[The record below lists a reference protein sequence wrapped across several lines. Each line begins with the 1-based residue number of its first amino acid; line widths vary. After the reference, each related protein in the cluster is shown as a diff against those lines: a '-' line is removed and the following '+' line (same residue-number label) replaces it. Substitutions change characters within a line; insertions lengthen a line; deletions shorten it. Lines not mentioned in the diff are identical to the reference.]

1 MGAHRSKGVSRT
13 VRVTT
18 LVFSAHS
25 SAVGRHI
32 KEVHGTV
39 YGATAIAKE
48 KKRAE
53 EMLLQNIAGLSAEK
67 IWALSDMRGDSV
79 VDDSTDNNQQD
90 LPRTEE
96 VGAADDMEWEMLSDD
111 LQNDSTFT
119 TAFRDIAGSKW
130 KPRWYKDMRTWRQ
143 RMHHLDENWQ
153 PLLPKLVDVY
163 LSWRY
168 GPDRPADEPTEATAS
183 ADDGIDYNFKTPVL
197 DIYST
202 VNSVLYKPSFSVEA
216 FAKLLCHFYM
226 IPFRRRYRA
235 TLGDAFDIYLTI
247 LRMVRKKVLSALGC
261 DMPNWRALNGCPAC
275 RYELKDEP
283 SLEFSCMYCMDGNS
297 SLKRLA
303 PVGGRRAGDLRTLA
317 DSDYYLPEDFI
328 EKYADEVQSRR
339 TLNKVDVP
347 LHRDTNEDAES
358 DRGEDQTPDGGDPT
372 DGDMG
377 PVSGCTENWKAA
389 AAEEKKKMW
398 GVFEETGIFASACR
412 HGLILWLI
420 DMVRSS
426 ELAKYPL
433 AIIAKAMEVF
443 GPHTLAGYDIGCS
456 FEQTVHHSS
465 LGPTFTHLHSR
476 CCVNAFHSYSHF
488 YPCQIRYH
496 PNVIKGMGL
505 EDLET
510 LECIFSAS
518 NLLASWD
525 NEKYSNLGTMLYNNY
540 KQVLDIIQTPSVA
553 LADAMASLG
562 VCDEDL
568 KLFELE
574 EQQYFATLGQEP
586 EWDVYAMAYVE
597 ALQELR
603 AIITQVDE
611 ASSWFLNA
619 TPTDYQFLPPTNG
632 PTWYEMEMS
641 TTRKLETRR
650 LKMGITNRLQP
661 SDAPYVETV
670 KYIATHK
677 YQLALG
683 KLQRLVIQRLFELHK
698 LNLTQTAYR
707 VCTHISKSLQ
717 TRCRAIRNAVT
728 SYNIAAAALN
738 PPRPTL
744 DWDKVSHYSFLE
756 EFNLLHDTHHD
767 IREKQWTQPA
777 MQETMRLHC
786 RIQRAHEKIQRC
798 NIEVRHIYTHIRDE
812 DMLFSTILD
821 DLCHQQDPLH
831 GAVLEY
837 CSRRRV
843 VNTHILAFLQR
854 IYALPGFTGNP
865 FPGERLGVPHS
876 LPVAHSDVED
886 LLSAEMHELNE
897 EERAG
902 LELDDDD
909 EAEGDISGLVDY
921 VSNLAV

>member
-1 MGAHRSKGVSRT
+1 M
-13 VRVTT
+13 
-18 LVFSAHS
+18 
-25 SAVGRHI
+25 
-32 KEVHGTV
+32 
-39 YGATAIAKE
+39 
-48 KKRAE
+48 
-53 EMLLQNIAGLSAEK
+53 
-67 IWALSDMRGDSV
+67 WGDSV

-96 VGAADDMEWEMLSDD
+96 VGAADDMEWEMLPDD
-111 LQNDSTFT
+111 LQNDSMFT
-119 TAFRDIAGSKW
+119 TAFRDIAGS
-130 KPRWYKDMRTWRQ
+130 
-143 RMHHLDENWQ
+143 N
-153 PLLPKLVDVY
+153 
-163 LSWRY
+163 
-168 GPDRPADEPTEATAS
+168 
-183 ADDGIDYNFKTPVL
+183 ADDGIDYNFKIPVL

-202 VNSVLYKPSFSVEA
+202 VNSVSICRPAHIESVAEALVLNGYLGSTPLNPGLAISLKTLELLHCIRLYKPSFSVEA

-235 TLGDAFDIYLTI
+235 ALGDAFDIYLTI

-275 RYELKDEP
+275 GYELKDEP
-283 SLEFSCMYCMDGNS
+283 SLEFSRMYCMDGNS

-358 DRGEDQTPDGGDPT
+358 DCGEDQTPDGGDPT

-465 LGPTFTHLHSR
+465 LGPTFTHLHSC
-476 CCVNAFHSYSHF
+476 CCVNAFHSYSHS

-597 ALQELR
+597 ALQELC

-619 TPTDYQFLPPTNG
+619 TPTDYQFLPPTNERLNIL
-632 PTWYEMEMS
+632 TQEVIAMEV
-641 TTRKLETRR
+641 
-650 LKMGITNRLQP
+650 KMGITNRLQP
-661 SDAPYVETV
+661 SDAPYIETV

-683 KLQRLVIQRLFELHK
+683 KLQRLVIQWLFELHK

-717 TRCRAIRNAVT
+717 TRCRAIRNAIT
-728 SYNIAAAALN
+728 SYNVAAAALN

-777 MQETMRLHC
+777 MRETMRLHR
-786 RIQRAHEKIQRC
+786 RIQRAHEEIQRC
-798 NIEVRHIYTHIRDE
+798 NVEVRRIYTHIRDE

-843 VNTHILAFLQR
+843 VNTHILAFLQC
-854 IYALPGFTGNP
+854 IYALQGFTGNP
-865 FPGERLGVPHS
+865 FPGKH
-876 LPVAHSDVED
+876 

>member
-1 MGAHRSKGVSRT
+1 MH
-13 VRVTT
+13 
-18 LVFSAHS
+18 
-25 SAVGRHI
+25 
-32 KEVHGTV
+32 
-39 YGATAIAKE
+39 
-48 KKRAE
+48 
-53 EMLLQNIAGLSAEK
+53 
-67 IWALSDMRGDSV
+67 
-79 VDDSTDNNQQD
+79 
-90 LPRTEE
+90 
-96 VGAADDMEWEMLSDD
+96 
-111 LQNDSTFT
+111 
-119 TAFRDIAGSKW
+119 
-130 KPRWYKDMRTWRQ
+130 TWRQ
-143 RMHHLDENWQ
+143 RMRHLDENWQ
-153 PLLPKLVDVY
+153 PLLPKLVDAY

-183 ADDGIDYNFKTPVL
+183 ADDGIDYNFEIPVL

-202 VNSVLYKPSFSVEA
+202 VNSASICRPAHIESVTEAFVLNGYLESTPLNPGLAISLKTLELLHCIRLYKPSFSVEA

-226 IPFRRRYRA
+226 IPFRRRYCA
-235 TLGDAFDIYLTI
+235 ALGDAFDIYLTI
-247 LRMVRKKVLSALGC
+247 LHMVRKKVLSALGH

-275 RYELKDEP
+275 GYELKDEP

-317 DSDYYLPEDFI
+317 NSDYYLPEDFI
-328 EKYADEVQSRR
+328 EKYADEVQSRC
-339 TLNKVDVP
+339 TLNKVDIP

-358 DRGEDQTPDGGDPT
+358 DHGEDQTPDGGDPT
-372 DGDMG
+372 DDDME

-420 DMVRSS
+420 DMVRSG
-426 ELAKYPL
+426 ELAKHPL
-433 AIIAKAMEVF
+433 AIVAKAMEVF

-456 FEQTVHHSS
+456 FEQTVRHSS
-465 LGPTFTHLHSR
+465 LGPMFTHLHSR
-476 CCVNAFHSYSHF
+476 CCVNAFHGYLHSY
-488 YPCQIRYH
+488 PW
-496 PNVIKGMGL
+496 MGL

-510 LECIFSAS
+510 LERIFSAS
-518 NLLASWD
+518 NLLASVTRYASAFRHQVFILLFFEQWD
-525 NEKYSNLGTMLYNNY
+525 NEKYSNLSTMLYNNY
-540 KQVLDIIQTPSVA
+540 KQVLDIIQTQSVA

-597 ALQELR
+597 ALQELH
-603 AIITQVDE
+603 AITTQVDE

-641 TTRKLETRR
+641 TTRKLETWRR
-650 LKMGITNRLQP
+650 YLREHLNILMQEVIAMEVKMGITNRWQP

-698 LNLTQTAYR
+698 LNLAQTAYC
-707 VCTHISKSLQ
+707 VCTHIAKSLQ
-717 TRCRAIRNAVT
+717 TRCRAIRNAIT
-728 SYNIAAAALN
+728 SYNVAA
-738 PPRPTL
+738 
-744 DWDKVSHYSFLE
+744 FLE
-756 EFNLLHDTHHD
+756 EFNLLHDTRHD

-777 MQETMRLHC
+777 MRETMHLHH
-786 RIQRAHEKIQRC
+786 RIQRAHEEIQKC
-798 NIEVRHIYTHIRDE
+798 NVEVRRIHTHIRDE
-812 DMLFSTILD
+812 DMLFSTVLD
-821 DLCHQQDPLH
+821 DLCHRQDPLH

-837 CSRRRV
+837 CSCRRV

-854 IYALPGFTGNP
+854 IYALQGFTGNP
-865 FPGERLGVPHS
+865 FPGECLGVPHS

-897 EERAG
+897 EEHAG

-909 EAEGDISGLVDY
+909 EAEGDISGLLDY
-921 VSNLAV
+921 VSNLVV